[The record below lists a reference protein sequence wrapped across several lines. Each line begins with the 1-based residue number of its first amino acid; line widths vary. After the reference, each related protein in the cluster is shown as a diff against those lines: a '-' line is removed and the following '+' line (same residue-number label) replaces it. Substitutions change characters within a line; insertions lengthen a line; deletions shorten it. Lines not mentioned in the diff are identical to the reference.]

1 MSQRRANRSSAVEED
16 DGSLDTAVNECVRFV
31 LCREGSKIP
40 FKRAEIGKHLH
51 ATCETSLGDVNRV
64 VTKANKILKEVYGY
78 KLVQVT
84 SKAGF
89 QMILVLDE
97 ECESLPASV
106 TDANQRRMLIAA
118 LTHIFMTG
126 GPVKE
131 DDMWKFLDEAGL
143 LEETNHAGRKQ
154 LTSSFTKQMYLQY
167 YKEGEGDL
175 ARFVFEWGQ
184 RATEEV
190 PKIFLL
196 QKVAQAFGKTPEH
209 WCEQHKEATRVAE

>member
-131 DDMWKFLDEAGL
+131 GISL
-143 LEETNHAGRKQ
+143 
-154 LTSSFTKQMYLQY
+154 S
-167 YKEGEGDL
+167 
-175 ARFVFEWGQ
+175 
-184 RATEEV
+184 
-190 PKIFLL
+190 
-196 QKVAQAFGKTPEH
+196 
-209 WCEQHKEATRVAE
+209 